1 MPPNADTLNPISVE
15 ESTAYT
21 LAPYVSA
28 VFSMFIICSS
38 FKSLNIELEKTRD
51 STDFNFIASSTSLNP
66 ITYFSSPLLTC
77 NMILSNIADTKD
89 ILLELITSLSEED
102 LRNTITPVSYTH
114 LRAHETDSY

>member
-38 FKSLNIELEKTRD
+38 FKSLNIESEKTMD
-51 STDFNFIASSTSLNP
+51 
-66 ITYFSSPLLTC
+66 
-77 NMILSNIADTKD
+77 
-89 ILLELITSLSEED
+89 
-102 LRNTITPVSYTH
+102 
-114 LRAHETDSY
+114 